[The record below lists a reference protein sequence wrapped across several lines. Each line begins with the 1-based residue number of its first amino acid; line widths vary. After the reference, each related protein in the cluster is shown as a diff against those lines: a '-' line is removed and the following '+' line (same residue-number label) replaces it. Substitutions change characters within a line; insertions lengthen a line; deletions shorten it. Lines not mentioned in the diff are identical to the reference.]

1 MEFRETRGIYLQIV
15 DQVRERI
22 VRGEWSAGGRIPSI
36 REMAVELGV
45 NPNTV
50 TRSYQVLVDRRLI
63 ANQRGRGYFV
73 SEDAVARAM
82 TEMKQEFLR
91 DELPKIV
98 RTMWLL
104 GIGPEEIAAS
114 FSCGRQDRPERSSR

>member
-50 TRSYQVLVDRRLI
+50 TRSYQALVDRQFI

-73 SEDAVARAM
+73 SEDAVARAT
-82 TEMKQEFLR
+82 TEMKAEFLR
-91 DELPKIV
+91 EELPKII

-104 GIGPEEIAAS
+104 GIGPEEIAAR
-114 FSCGRQDRPERSSR
+114 FSCDKQHTPERSSQ